1 LHILMKNDTGGE
13 YMKEKEKRL
22 TPTQELQLIGQVLS
36 LIGAVLQLI
45 GYVEELYDKKK

>member
-1 LHILMKNDTGGE
+1 MKNDTGGE

>member
-13 YMKEKEKRL
+13 YMKEKEKRP

>member
-1 LHILMKNDTGGE
+1 
-13 YMKEKEKRL
+13 MKEKEKRL

>member
-1 LHILMKNDTGGE
+1 MKNDTGGE
-13 YMKEKEKRL
+13 DMKEKEKRL